1 MAPEICN
8 YWSQLWS
15 FCHFLLTKQPTHL
28 TTCCTFCATERN
40 SFDSFC
46 LYSGRNSMLATRNS
60 PTKYNTS
67 LFSAWTARN
76 KDRPQL
82 FSSNKKTFFS
92 DQILNQV
99 NLFNLKVEKTTKST
113 LYIQRHFF
121 LDEYHNMK
129 VHQAPA
135 SYTQPKIPQYKPT
148 VTEVM
153 SASKFKNIP
162 KES

>member
-1 MAPEICN
+1 MIPSAYILGEILC
-8 YWSQLWS
+8 WQHETAQQS
-15 FCHFLLTKQPTHL
+15 TTHL
-28 TTCCTFCATERN
+28 CFLPELQETKTDPNYFQV
-40 SFDSFC
+40 
-46 LYSGRNSMLATRNS
+46 TR
-60 PTKYNTS
+60 KH
-67 LFSAWTARN
+67 
-76 KDRPQL
+76 
-82 FSSNKKTFFS
+82 FFLIK
-92 DQILNQV
+92 ILNQV